1 MVGFWLGRC
10 SLPAPYKPAY
20 YLIHPIKRSCNLES
34 IILISSRSSEINPTL
49 APHTLLHLH
58 ASACEMATRPATKA
72 GSWYVRDPQEL
83 EEQLDEYLGDVPANI
98 DGSAL
103 PVPGARIIIAPCVHT
118 LPKNE

>member
-1 MVGFWLGRC
+1 
-10 SLPAPYKPAY
+10 
-20 YLIHPIKRSCNLES
+20 
-34 IILISSRSSEINPTL
+34 
-49 APHTLLHLH
+49 
-58 ASACEMATRPATKA
+58 MATRPATKA